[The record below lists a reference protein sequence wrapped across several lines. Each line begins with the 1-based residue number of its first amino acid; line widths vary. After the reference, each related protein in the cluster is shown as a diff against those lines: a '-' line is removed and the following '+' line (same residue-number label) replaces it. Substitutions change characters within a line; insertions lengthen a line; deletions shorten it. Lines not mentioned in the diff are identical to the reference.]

1 MTCNFSNSREKQAA
15 SVAFEQIT
23 IGGRVYKHRYEIQ
36 RKYNMDRNVV
46 ESNIAHGLPY
56 VKVDGETYIN
66 EHDLHRYFSGEI
78 GDKELK

>member
-1 MTCNFSNSREKQAA
+1 MTCNISNSREKQAA
-15 SVAFEQIT
+15 SVAFEPIT

-56 VKVDGETYIN
+56 EEVDGEIYIN

-78 GDKELK
+78 GDKE